1 MVTQETQPDTPEASA
16 RERPRSR
23 KHVGFIA
30 GGAVVVILAAIGV
43 YLMGFR
49 PLPTT
54 VSWAPSAS
62 VILPGR
68 DLTVSGQITPAESG
82 RHLLVQSASNA
93 NGPWQR
99 IPQAAT
105 TDSHG
110 RFAITFKPQVSGP
123 ILMRVL
129 VNPSG
134 RYLEVASQAKP
145 VRILSLSRISLTG
158 GGRIPT
164 QTPIGFAVSVEP
176 PSAGRTVR
184 IEQSSDKVRWVPV
197 GPSGQTK
204 ADGTAVVN
212 VPPTAV
218 GAWYYHAKVAQDDK
232 YAAALSAL
240 VGAKVVDLKAEAA
253 KAAAAKAAADAEA
266 AKKAVSTRPAPQYG
280 YQCMPGDEK
289 YYSVCAGNKAWID
302 GQIEYDNCIN
312 SGRTW
317 DIATQ
322 KCR

>member
-1 MVTQETQPDTPEASA
+1 
-16 RERPRSR
+16 
-23 KHVGFIA
+23 
-30 GGAVVVILAAIGV
+30 
-43 YLMGFR
+43 
-49 PLPTT
+49 
-54 VSWAPSAS
+54 
-62 VILPGR
+62 
-68 DLTVSGQITPAESG
+68 
-82 RHLLVQSASNA
+82 
-93 NGPWQR
+93 
-99 IPQAAT
+99 
-105 TDSHG
+105 
-110 RFAITFKPQVSGP
+110 
-123 ILMRVL
+123 MRVL